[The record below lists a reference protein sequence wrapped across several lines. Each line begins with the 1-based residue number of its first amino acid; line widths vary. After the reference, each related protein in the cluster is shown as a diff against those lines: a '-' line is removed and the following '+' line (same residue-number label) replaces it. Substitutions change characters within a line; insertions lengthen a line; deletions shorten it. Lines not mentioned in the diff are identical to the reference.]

1 MMEVVFLPFLFAA
14 YGIAIVEKAFFPD
27 PRLRMSE
34 RVSKSHGW
42 SLVAIRLTRSTQSFT
57 LYGELWHILGI
68 LDPERFQFTAIVLQI
83 AVFLAYHGLRTVD
96 PSYLSYDPEV
106 VKLSAWIPPRSG
118 GGGGWVKR
126 LCMWCALQFQHTVFP
141 ILCLV
146 LAKPNL
152 PVQRNDVVTVWMAY
166 LGYVCWNAYCWLVQ
180 TRPAYP
186 IQERLSNKSY
196 MTYFTARVTSIV
208 CMETIILFVTRYL
221 GGGGVV

>member
-1 MMEVVFLPFLFAA
+1 MEVVFLPFLFAA

-106 VKLSAWIPPRSG
+106 VKLLIDRGAVVDTGNGFSATPLHLAAEAGQVANMRLLIARGADVNARQADKSTPLALAAKHNEPDC
-118 GGGGWVKR
+118 VKLLLLR
-126 LCMWCALQFQHTVFP
+126 GAKTSARDSEGHTP
-141 ILCLV
+141 LW
-146 LAKPNL
+146 LAKDARL
-152 PVQRNDVVTVWMAY
+152 RLVRGDTRQIVKMLKMA
-166 LGYVCWNAYCWLVQ
+166 GAK
-180 TRPAYP
+180 
-186 IQERLSNKSY
+186 E
-196 MTYFTARVTSIV
+196 
-208 CMETIILFVTRYL
+208 
-221 GGGGVV
+221 